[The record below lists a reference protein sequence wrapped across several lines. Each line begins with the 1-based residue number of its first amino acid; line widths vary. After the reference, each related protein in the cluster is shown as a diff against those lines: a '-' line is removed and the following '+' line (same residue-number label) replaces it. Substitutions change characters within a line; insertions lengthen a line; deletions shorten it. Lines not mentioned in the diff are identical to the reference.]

1 MIGLGGERV
10 IARTRAKE
18 VLAKAYASE
27 EPSLVAVVGRRR
39 IGKTFLIREVFKQQL
54 AFHVTGIAKAN
65 LEGQLANYQEQL
77 RRSFPHKSISHT
89 FKTWLEALSLLADLL
104 EESISKDES
113 RRVVFFDEL
122 PWLASRRSGFLQAF
136 SWFWN
141 SWAFDKRITV
151 VICGSAASWMINKV
165 VRDKGSLHNRIT
177 HRILLKPFT
186 LGETA
191 LYFDRRGVV
200 SDPYHR
206 LQLYMALGGVPFYL
220 KQVEPGAS
228 AAQEIDRLLFAEQA
242 PLQQEFELLFTSL
255 FDLPERHINIV
266 MELAR
271 HQGGMLRQAIS
282 KNINLPSSGTLT
294 KVLEELDQSGFIDR
308 SNPYK
313 MRKKGSLIR
322 LIDEFSMFYLR
333 WIRDAKHV
341 SFQQLSL
348 TPSYA
353 SWAGFAYERI
363 ALKHVKALQSVLGI
377 SGLNVQAYSYF
388 AKATDSSE
396 GVQIDLLL
404 DRPDRTIT
412 LVEAKF
418 ATAEFTLTKAYA
430 ADLKEKVR
438 RFRIHS
444 KTKKHIQLVLLTT
457 YGLLPSKHAEGL
469 IDRVIG
475 MQELFLDG
483 KI

>member
-191 LYFDRRGVV
+191 LYFD
-200 SDPYHR
+200 
-206 LQLYMALGGVPFYL
+206 
-220 KQVEPGAS
+220 
-228 AAQEIDRLLFAEQA
+228 
-242 PLQQEFELLFTSL
+242 
-255 FDLPERHINIV
+255 
-266 MELAR
+266 
-271 HQGGMLRQAIS
+271 
-282 KNINLPSSGTLT
+282 INLPSSGSLT